1 MKISLS
7 KKRFRDASLHGAVI
21 CQRGQRRKSLVH
33 AMGSLLRADRH
44 TRPEK
49 YDQSFRNLIT
59 RISEARI
66 EGFRD
71 DEGDEG
77 FRDDEGTITAQ
88 ILKSYSVCQYGQGLE
103 RRSKIFI
110 LMLALCERLES
121 TNIVSDLP
129 FSADDTKALHR
140 WAEEWSSVEG
150 DEEGVSVEFRHLVK
164 HISKLLCYLS
174 YLKETESEQGSK
186 GQRHDCEEGIHKEVT
201 NRVQIAREVFIES
214 SRIGR
219 PDVDEFLFPVSL
231 RQ

>member
-1 MKISLS
+1 MN
-7 KKRFRDASLHGAVI
+7 VV
-21 CQRGQRRKSLVH
+21 QR
-33 AMGSLLRADRH
+33 
-44 TRPEK
+44 
-49 YDQSFRNLIT
+49 YSFSCWHFD
-59 RISEARI
+59 SE
-66 EGFRD
+66 
-71 DEGDEG
+71 
-77 FRDDEGTITAQ
+77 Q
-88 ILKSYSVCQYGQGLE
+88 
-103 RRSKIFI
+103 
-110 LMLALCERLES
+110 LES

-140 WAEEWSSVEG
+140 WAEEWGDEERGSLEG
-150 DEEGVSVEFRHLVK
+150 DEEGGCLEFRHLVK